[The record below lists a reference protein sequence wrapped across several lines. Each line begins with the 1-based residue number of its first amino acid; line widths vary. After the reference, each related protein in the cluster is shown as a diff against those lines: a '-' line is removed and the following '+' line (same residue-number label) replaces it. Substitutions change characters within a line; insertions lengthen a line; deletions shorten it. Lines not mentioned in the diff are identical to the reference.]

1 MNRSIWVLACVVL
14 GLTMLFCGLT
24 VPAHLRAVDSSIIER
39 AGRNTPALV
48 EQGLALARAKQVGPA
63 EMVAKAARAERISG
77 YPTIDELIGTLTAPD
92 PALKFWGAPAPQF
105 AAAVQSSNDLQ
116 TATFTPFTEFVIHTD
131 VREPLLNY
139 LYGSRSTAVLEILRF
154 RTATNTT
161 VFPPSQSASGQA
173 LDAALVISGL
183 LFQEERLSRGLA
195 NALTTVASAA
205 NHGNSTAFEQALM
218 DILSLGQRLNWGQ
231 LVAFI
236 AKTDDLETLHL
247 QSGFAR
253 RADDKLPVLFAAV
266 ELSGQ
271 PSSVVRYLRNF
282 SQTGMN
288 DISQALHSGSG
299 GLDELIERN
308 QRLTS
313 SRIPSRWLVDYGLRN
328 PAFALMVKWIF
339 YFAAGFFLAAGL
351 HYAKPAVPV
360 LERPLQ
366 VRGVHFVREFLF
378 ALGFLLFVLLLS
390 EPFLAQQSQKLDL
403 PFRLRLPIMGQAVAA
418 GQAGAKSSLM
428 NPGNQLTMLL
438 FFVIQGLL
446 YIACVV
452 KLAEIR
458 RQRVPTRMKL
468 KLLEN
473 EDHLFDAG
481 LYLGFLGT
489 IVSFILYSLIHA
501 QQFSLMVAYSSTSFG
516 IIFVSF
522 FKIFHLRPA
531 RRKLLL
537 EAELENSLPTQP
549 SVGSP
554 NPMSVHL

>member
-1 MNRSIWVLACVVL
+1 
-14 GLTMLFCGLT
+14 MLFCGLT

-48 EQGLALARAKQVGPA
+48 EQGLSLVRNKQVGRA
-63 EMVAKAARAERISG
+63 EMLAKAARAERISG
-77 YPTIDELIGTLTAPD
+77 YGTVDEAIRTLKTQEPS
-92 PALKFWGAPAPQF
+92 LEFWGGPVPLF
-105 AAAVQSSNDLQ
+105 AAALQSSNDL
-116 TATFTPFTEFVIHTD
+116 TTTNFAPFTEFVIHAD
-131 VREPLLNY
+131 IREPLLQY
-139 LYGSRSTAVLEILRF
+139 LHESHSTAVQEILRF
-154 RTATNTT
+154 RTYTNTAI
-161 VFPPSQSASGQA
+161 FPSSISASGQA
-173 LDAALVISGL
+173 LDAALVICGL
-183 LFQEERLSRGLA
+183 LFQEERLSPGLA
-195 NALTTVASAA
+195 NALTAVASTA
-205 NHGNSTAFEQALM
+205 NHGNSTAFEEALM
-218 DILSLGQRLNWGQ
+218 DFLSLGQRLNWGQ
-231 LVAFI
+231 LAAFI
-236 AKTDDLETLHL
+236 SRTTDLETLHL

-253 RADDKLPVLFAAV
+253 RAEDKIPVMFAAV

-271 PSSVVRYLRNF
+271 PSSVVRYLRNY
-282 SQTGMN
+282 SESGIQ
-288 DISQALHSGSG
+288 DVSQALHFGSG

-328 PAFALMVKWIF
+328 PAFALMVKWIL
-339 YFAAGFFLAAGL
+339 YLAAGFFLAVAV

-378 ALGFLLFVLLLS
+378 ALGFLLVVLLLS

-418 GQAGAKSSLM
+418 GEAGAKSTLM

-537 EAELENSLPTQP
+537 EAELENMQPTQP
-549 SVGSP
+549 AP
-554 NPMSVHL
+554 RPANPVSAHL